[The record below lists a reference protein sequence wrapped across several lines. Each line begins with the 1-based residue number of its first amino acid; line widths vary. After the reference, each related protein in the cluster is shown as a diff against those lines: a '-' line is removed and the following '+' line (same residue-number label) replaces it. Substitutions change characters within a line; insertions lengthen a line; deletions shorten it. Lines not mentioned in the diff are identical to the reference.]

1 MIDNMVPGI
10 STVITGAMLRF
21 IRSTISR
28 KTSGAK
34 VFSDRLNAIHG
45 PWNIPVVRAEKTM
58 LINCHVFIVRFH
70 LLRGSVVALGSALE
84 SISTFLGSTAERVNG
99 GFH

>member
-45 PWNIPVVRAEKTM
+45 PLNIPAVRAEKTM
-58 LINCHVFIVRFH
+58 LINCHVFIVSFHFTQRF
-70 LLRGSVVALGSALE
+70 RRRA
-84 SISTFLGSTAERVNG
+84 RVSFG
-99 GFH
+99 IDFHFFGINC